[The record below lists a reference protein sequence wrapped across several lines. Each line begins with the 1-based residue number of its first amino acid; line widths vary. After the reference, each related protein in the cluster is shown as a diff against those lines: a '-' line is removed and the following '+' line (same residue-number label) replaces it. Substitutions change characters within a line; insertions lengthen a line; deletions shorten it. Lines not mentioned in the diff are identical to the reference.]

1 MSTREKILILV
12 KTYPTP
18 STKYVETV
26 CTAGIREDG
35 SWVRIFP
42 VPFRSYNEYKR
53 YKKYQ
58 WVECSVFKSDKDNR
72 PESFHIDTVQPIRLL
87 DDIPPKDHWVARR
100 KAVLGK
106 AKIYTKKSEL
116 LAASESN
123 QASLAIFKPTSVRLL
138 CNKAEVEVIDP
149 VKMAKIEQ
157 QLRQVDLFEENS
169 WRQDFKLAEQLPY
182 DFKYEITDSDGVT
195 FKHKIIDWELGAL
208 FWGQKRKKGIEGAR
222 QDVIYKYGTE
232 LLNSNRDLY
241 LYMGT
246 MFKFQK
252 WGADNPWTI
261 IGVAP
266 FPKMEPCTRQGDLF
280 GFNPD
285 G

>member
-1 MSTREKILILV
+1 MSTREKVLILV

-42 VPFRSYNEYKR
+42 VPFRSYQEYKQ

-58 WVECSVFKSDKDNR
+58 WVECSVFKSDKDDR
-72 PESFHIDTVQPIRLL
+72 PESFHIDTVQPMKLL
-87 DDIPPKDHWVARR
+87 DVVSTKDHWQMRR
-100 KAVLGK
+100 KAILEK

-116 LAASESN
+116 LEASKSN
-123 QASLAIFKPTSVRLL
+123 RASLAIFKPTSVRLL
-138 CNKAEVEVIDP
+138 CEDAEAEELDP
-149 VKMAKIEQ
+149 RKLAKIEQ

-169 WRQDFKLAEQLPY
+169 WRRDFKLAEQLPF
-182 DFKYEITDSDGVT
+182 DFKYEITDADGVV

-208 FWGQKRKKGIEGAR
+208 FWGQKRKKGGEGAK
-222 QDVIYKYGTE
+222 QDVIAKYGE
-232 LLNSNRDLY
+232 EFLGDGKDLH

-246 MFKFQK
+246 MYKFQK
-252 WGADNPWTI
+252 WKVDNPWTI

-266 FPKMEPCTRQGDLF
+266 FPKINASQCELCFD
-280 GFNPD
+280 
-285 G
+285 